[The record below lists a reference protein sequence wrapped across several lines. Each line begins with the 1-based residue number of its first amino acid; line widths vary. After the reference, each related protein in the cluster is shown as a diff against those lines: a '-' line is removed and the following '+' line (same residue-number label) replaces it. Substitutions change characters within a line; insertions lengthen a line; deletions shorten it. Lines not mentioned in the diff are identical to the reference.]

1 MTQWRRLSLIIIFG
15 LLVTFAA
22 FNFSRTIAESV
33 PTTNPTISPQAREL
47 INQMHDAYASLKSLS
62 ITGDVKFDFDI
73 DGVRSTD
80 TAKFSG
86 LYSANGQFR
95 SEMVAGPTADAI
107 AGNTGDKLYV
117 FFPARNRYDIFDAP
131 KPPIHLDSLGEDIS
145 DLVCQQDMSLAL
157 ALSSDPAAT
166 LSRNAGSIVRAKD
179 VQIDGHACSAV
190 AISGP
195 QTDLTLIIDPTTHL
209 LRRSLNDQ
217 TKLAIADGASVVKS
231 ALLTTDY
238 VNTSGAPASADAFAW
253 TPPPGAQPN
262 ASSNMGM
269 ALEGKPA
276 PALALEGLD
285 GKTVSNKSLKGSVY
299 VLDFW
304 ASWCGTCVATL
315 PNLEAVYKD
324 FNERGVRFYAVN
336 VQEDK
341 PTIEKFIRDSKLAI
355 PVLLDSDGKATESY
369 NIEGIP
375 FTVVVGK
382 DGKVLKAGF
391 IPDEDEIRPILEQA
405 LTK

>member
-1 MTQWRRLSLIIIFG
+1 MTQWRRLFLLILFG

-22 FNFSRTIAESV
+22 FNLSHSIAESV

-47 INQMHDAYASLKSLS
+47 INQMHDAYAALKSLS
-62 ITGDVKFDFDI
+62 ITGEAKSDFDI
-73 DGVRSTD
+73 DGVKAANS
-80 TAKFSG
+80 AKLSG
-86 LYSANGQFR
+86 LYSSTGQFS
-95 SEMVAGPTADAI
+95 SEMQAGPELDAI

-117 FFPARNRYDIFDAP
+117 FFPSRNRYDIFDAP
-131 KPPIHLDSLGEDIS
+131 KPPVHLDSIGEDMS
-145 DLVCQQDMSLAL
+145 DLLCDQNLSLAL
-157 ALSSDPAAT
+157 ALSADPAAT
-166 LSRNAGSIVRAKD
+166 LSRNANSIVRAKD
-179 VQIDGHACSAV
+179 VQIDGRACPAI

-195 QTDLTLIIDPTTHL
+195 QTDLTLVIDPTTHL
-209 LRRSLNDQ
+209 LRRVVADES
-217 TKLAIADGASVVKS
+217 KLAIAEGAKVVKS

-238 VNTSGAPASADAFAW
+238 TNTPAAPASADAFAW

-262 ASSNMGM
+262 ASSNMG
-269 ALEGKPA
+269 ADLEGKPV
-276 PALALEGLD
+276 PAFALEDLD
-285 GKTVSNKSLKGSVY
+285 GKQVTNKSLKGNVY

-324 FNERGVRFYAVN
+324 FNGRGVRFYAVN
-336 VQEDK
+336 VQEEK
-341 PTIEKFIRDSKLAI
+341 AVIEKFIGESKLAI
-355 PVLLDSDGKATESY
+355 PVLRDSDGKAMEAF

-391 IPDEDEIRPILEQA
+391 IPEEDEIRPVLEQA
-405 LTK
+405 IAK